1 MSLTNHV
8 FLAVDVPPLFN
19 QAVSICAKSI
29 ILIVNEIENGNAIFL
44 VYGSLLWVG
53 LTSAV
58 AKYSLHLLIM
68 TPWHG
73 NVFPIIGHLGG
84 ESTSHLCIP
93 CTESQ

>member
-1 MSLTNHV
+1 MSLINYV

-53 LTSAV
+53 
-58 AKYSLHLLIM
+58 
-68 TPWHG
+68 
-73 NVFPIIGHLGG
+73 
-84 ESTSHLCIP
+84 
-93 CTESQ
+93 